1 MEVIADLLGIS
12 DTDRDGFPR
21 ISYDIRNLDGPLA
34 TIPLLLVD
42 SKFKRFVRRIV
53 QDLRTTPLPGLVTD
67 LLLLADRGEQ
77 LRDDELVSI
86 AFLLIFTYFSDCD
99 KPISFCRNVH
109 PVTHFSQ

>member
-67 LLLLADRGEQ
+67 LLLLEDRG
-77 LRDDELVSI
+77 
-86 AFLLIFTYFSDCD
+86 
-99 KPISFCRNVH
+99 
-109 PVTHFSQ
+109 